1 MELQG
6 KLLDKTEQ
14 INIEVNKYNAEHNKL
29 IDTKHKLDTHK
40 LKLTNFI
47 DTHQDIETQDQLVE
61 MLGDLNIE
69 E

>member
-1 MELQG
+1 MVLQE
-6 KLLDKTEQ
+6 KLLEKTEQ
-14 INIEVNKYNAEHNKL
+14 VNVEINKYNVEHNKL
-29 IDTKHKLDTHK
+29 VDTKHKLDTHK

-47 DTHQDIETQDQLVE
+47 DTHQDIDGQGQLIE